1 MATLQEHPRPVRHGP
16 GVRPRRLTAPVRSA
30 EPANVESWP
39 RDRGIGL
46 LAMFTFAVLVI
57 VVLTVVLGA
66 VDRWWILIPVMA
78 VHFGVTAAVL
88 TRTGR
93 LLDDGD

>member
-1 MATLQEHPRPVRHGP
+1 MATLQEHPRRVRP
-16 GVRPRRLTAPVRSA
+16 GVRPRPLAPPARSPEA
-30 EPANVESWP
+30 ANQESWP

>member
-1 MATLQEHPRPVRHGP
+1 
-16 GVRPRRLTAPVRSA
+16 
-30 EPANVESWP
+30 
-39 RDRGIGL
+39 
-46 LAMFTFAVLVI
+46 MFTFAVLVI